1 MSILK
6 DSTRRGAMAVDKL
19 WYQFYS
25 LPTRHGG
32 DTIMSGQDFSGLPPG
47 SAIIPYLELEL
58 SKIMEHV
65 GKLIL
70 TEYWI

>member
-1 MSILK
+1 MKASI
-6 DSTRRGAMAVDKL
+6 RGAMAVDKL

-32 DTIMSGQDFSGLPPG
+32 DTIKSGQDFSGLLKG
-47 SAIIPYLELEL
+47 SYITPYLELEL
-58 SKIMEHV
+58 SKIIEHV
-65 GKLIL
+65 GGELIL